1 MKSLEILSREWLLFL
16 IFIIMFVSGLVI
28 AELFYRLKREKA
40 TKLGEK
46 LDGLRDVHIRLI
58 RKNLTKSFGILRI
71 ILLIFAMNL
80 FGGALI
86 WSSIGGLLV
95 VVPFFYYFLIGFLT
109 NLVLKRYPERIN
121 WLTFPNIFFEVAAF
135 MVAAIGA
142 VNIGLSIFGPTN
154 LLTALKEWALLFITV
169 VVPLQIIAAI
179 FEGFLFNKIFIVQ
192 KNPWPRGT
200 SENE

>member
-1 MKSLEILSREWLLFL
+1 
-16 IFIIMFVSGLVI
+16 MFVSGLVI

-142 VNIGLSIFGPTN
+142 VNIGFSIFGPTN

-192 KNPWPRGT
+192 MNPWPRGT